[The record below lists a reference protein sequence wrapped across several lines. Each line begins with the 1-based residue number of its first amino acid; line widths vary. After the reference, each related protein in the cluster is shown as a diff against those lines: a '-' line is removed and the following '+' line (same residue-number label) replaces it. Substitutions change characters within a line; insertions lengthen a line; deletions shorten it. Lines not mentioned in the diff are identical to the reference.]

1 MHSCIWR
8 LRQVNKED
16 RIFHFV
22 WLFTSTCSLSLKD
35 HCILLPILSFCCC
48 CFRREGKFS
57 PIAPSW
63 PQVSLSALFLVKKII
78 DYDTTCMIRH
88 FSHVRLFVTPW
99 TEACQAPLSMGF
111 SRQEYWSGLPFP
123 PSAIMMLTAYI
134 SLCNRL
140 IWRNKILAPIPS
152 LITNQVS

>member
-111 SRQEYWSGLPFP
+111 SRQECWSGLPCPSPEDLPNPEIEPGSPALTDGFFTAKP
-123 PSAIMMLTAYI
+123 PG
-134 SLCNRL
+134 
-140 IWRNKILAPIPS
+140 KPI
-152 LITNQVS
+152 